1 LHARLLS
8 EANEADVSRLYL
20 SLYDQLGV
28 GWNDL
33 QHLIAGAQ
41 HGADRRKPYVL
52 HDTLGRRPKLRPA
65 QLIFA
70 LLTHLDGR
78 DELLLG
84 LGQLRLQLLH
94 VAVAAIHDLSR
105 ELRRLTLEAKDL
117 GAAYVPRLEQR
128 PVHAQLFADERMQPL
143 EGLDLLVKRSSPL
156 LVQRP
161 LVLDELRILRDGG
174 IELQRPVIEL
184 RLDTRLRR
192 PKRRL
197 LAPALVER
205 RLRPDDV
212 ELHEQL
218 APLDPIA
225 LAHEDLGDDALV
237 GSLHDLDSSARDH
250 APRRSADLVD
260 LGPMGPHEE
269 TANGD
274 ERDQDDDASRP
285 RCFRRHGLHVTL
297 HPRRR
302 RARSASCRRS
312 SPPR

>member
-1 LHARLLS
+1 AHVDLHVNAIERDVSACGLLRERIRADVGDFSDARAVDRVVVSIELHARLLS

-117 GAAYVPRLEQR
+117 GAAYVPRLEQ
-128 PVHAQLFADERMQPL
+128 
-143 EGLDLLVKRSSPL
+143 
-156 LVQRP
+156 
-161 LVLDELRILRDGG
+161 
-174 IELQRPVIEL
+174 
-184 RLDTRLRR
+184 
-192 PKRRL
+192 
-197 LAPALVER
+197 
-205 RLRPDDV
+205 
-212 ELHEQL
+212 
-218 APLDPIA
+218 
-225 LAHEDLGDDALV
+225 
-237 GSLHDLDSSARDH
+237 
-250 APRRSADLVD
+250 
-260 LGPMGPHEE
+260 
-269 TANGD
+269 
-274 ERDQDDDASRP
+274 
-285 RCFRRHGLHVTL
+285 
-297 HPRRR
+297 
-302 RARSASCRRS
+302 
-312 SPPR
+312 